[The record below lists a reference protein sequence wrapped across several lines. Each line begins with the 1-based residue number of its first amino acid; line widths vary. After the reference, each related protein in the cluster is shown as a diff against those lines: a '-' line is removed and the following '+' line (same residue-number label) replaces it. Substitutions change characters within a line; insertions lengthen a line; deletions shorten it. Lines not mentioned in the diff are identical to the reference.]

1 MTIKPSVTLLV
12 VLAYTFLTPDLSA
25 EVNLGERQAFSG
37 FSIMLPDHDDWV
49 LEGKNRNGIKV
60 SIKKSNASNVLSVSL
75 RTWPEPLDSLEQLK
89 EGLLNKAKKKDSK
102 YKQPGQRYKEYRSSV
117 SKIKIDEIDCV
128 KWSSFFED
136 HGAASYQGPAFV
148 NDDMGIYCPH
158 PKSKW
163 RYVLFI
169 YGQFYQKDEG
179 PLISV
184 QAIQRAFE
192 SIRFESLDEEIIY
205 IPNENRTYYI
215 NTNSDHICYS
225 FSLIDEWEPADE
237 YSALTKGLRNMY
249 AGVLLVSEKEIKSHD
264 GKDLVSRAAADQL
277 EFFEKLQERPADS
290 SEVEVFESSIPGS
303 IKWTAKWEFKKSG
316 QTYYAQVVRYYAEV
330 KPGWVAA
337 VTAPAINYD
346 GYAQEILKSLTVK
359 SEPNCYQEWIQTLNK
374 KRDEPFK
381 YEDDW

>member
-12 VLAYTFLTPDLSA
+12 VLAFFLLTTDLSA
-25 EVNLGERQAFSG
+25 EENLGKRQAFSG
-37 FSIMLPDHDDWV
+37 FSIMLPEHDDWV
-49 LEGKNRNGIKV
+49 LEGRNRKSINV
-60 SIKKSNASNVLSVSL
+60 YIKKSNASSALIVSL
-75 RTWPEPLDSLEQLK
+75 QTWPEPLDSLDQLK
-89 EGLLNKAKKKDSK
+89 EGLLNIVKEKESE
-102 YKQPGQRYKEYRSSV
+102 YKQSGERYKEYRSSV
-117 SKIKIDEIDCV
+117 SDIKINERDCV
-128 KWSSFFED
+128 KVSSSIED
-136 HGAASYQGPAFV
+136 HGTASYEGPAV
-148 NDDMGIYCPH
+148 VKDDMIIYCPH

-163 RYVLFI
+163 RYVYSVYVQLYEI
-169 YGQFYQKDEG
+169 DSA
-179 PLISV
+179 PLLSE
-184 QAIQRAFE
+184 QELQRAFE
-192 SIRFESLDEEIIY
+192 SIRFESLDDEIIY

-277 EFFEKLQERPADS
+277 EFFEKLQEKPADS